1 MLLTASAFD
10 ARYRGADGVLRNTDF
25 NGRYAW
31 NVLASKEWELG
42 TAWRLVTGLK
52 ATMVGG
58 RWYGPVDEEASLAMR
73 EIVFEDANRNTLQFD
88 DYFRLD
94 LKTNLTWNRPETTH
108 ELGIDFVNIL
118 DTENVLKLTYAPDE
132 SASSDPDY
140 SPIREE
146 YQLGFLPIFF
156 YRVDF

>member
-1 MLLTASAFD
+1 
-10 ARYRGADGVLRNTDF
+10 
-25 NGRYAW
+25 
-31 NVLASKEWELG
+31 LA
-42 TAWRLVTGLK
+42 T
-52 ATMVGG
+52 
-58 RWYGPVDEEASLAMR
+58 R
-73 EIVFEDANRNTLQFD
+73 EIVFEDADRNTLQFD

-156 YRVDF
+156 YRIDF